1 MNGIQS
7 ELIDET
13 LHITMPRVLD
23 IPASADLRDV
33 VLEMVEPEMGV
44 AIQAADVEQ
53 MTTPGVQVLLAIA
66 GCIDRRK
73 AKLKIVK
80 PSEAFIDG
88 FSDLGLFSHLMAWNV
103 E

>member
-7 ELIDET
+7 EVMDDT

-23 IPASADLRDV
+23 IPAAADLKDV
-33 VLEMVEPEMGV
+33 VLEMVEPEMTV
-44 AIQAADVEQ
+44 SIQSADVEQ
-53 MTTPGVQVLLAIA
+53 MTTPGIQILMASA
-66 GCIDRRK
+66 AYIDRRK

>member
-7 ELIDET
+7 EVIEDA

-23 IPASADLRDV
+23 ISAAADLRDV
-33 VLEMVEPEMGV
+33 ILEMVEPEMGV
-44 AIQAADVEQ
+44 VMQSADVEQ
-53 MTTPGVQVLLAIA
+53 MTTPGVQVLLAVA
-66 GCIDRRK
+66 SYIDRRK

-80 PSEAFIDG
+80 PSDAFIDSFG
-88 FSDLGLFSHLMAWNV
+88 DLGLFSNLMAWNV

>member
-7 ELIDET
+7 ELIDDT
-13 LHITMPRVLD
+13 LHITIPRVLD
-23 IPASADLRDV
+23 IPAAADLKDLV
-33 VLEMVEPEMGV
+33 IEMVEPEMAV
-44 AIQAADVEQ
+44 SMKSADVEQ
-53 MTTPGVQVLLAIA
+53 MTTPGIQVFLAVAAYIE
-66 GCIDRRK
+66 RRK